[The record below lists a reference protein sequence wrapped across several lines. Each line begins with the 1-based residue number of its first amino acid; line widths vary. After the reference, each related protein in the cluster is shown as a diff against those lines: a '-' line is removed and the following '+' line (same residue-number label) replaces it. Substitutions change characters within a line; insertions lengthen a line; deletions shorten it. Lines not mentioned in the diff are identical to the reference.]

1 MSDSQRKLLKALIV
15 GKPNVGKSTLLNSL
29 VGEKVSIVSRKAQTT
44 QRNTTGVVTK
54 DNSQLIFFDTPG
66 LNKIEKNIRIS
77 ETFKMV
83 AENVDVLIYM
93 VDNTKKSQ
101 SIDDQ
106 FRKWLN
112 NNEKRFRKKILIINK
127 IDCIE
132 KVNLFEITKKING
145 VINFD
150 ETFFISLSKKSG
162 MERFLNWLEK
172 QAYSN
177 EWLFQQTYKS
187 NISKKNFLS
196 ELTREKVFEYIHE
209 EIPYNLEIKTDYI
222 EPSSNKSLKI
232 YQTIWLNK
240 KSYKPIILGKE
251 GKSIKMISL
260 QARLD
265 MQKFLKSKV
274 HLFIRLKM
282 KKNQVKS

>member
-1 MSDSQRKLLKALIV
+1 MSDPQKKLLKALIV

-44 QRNTTGVVTK
+44 QKNTTGVITK

-66 LNKIEKNIRIS
+66 LNKIEKNIRIY
-77 ETFKMV
+77 ETFKTV

-106 FRKWLN
+106 FRNWLN
-112 NNEKRFRKKILIINK
+112 NNDNKFKKKILIINK

-132 KVNLFEITKKING
+132 KVNLFEITRKING

-162 MERFLNWLEK
+162 MERFLNWVEK

-187 NISKKNFLS
+187 NLSKKNFLS

-222 EPSSNKSLKI
+222 EPGSNKSVKV
-232 YQTIWLNK
+232 YQTVWLQK

-251 GKSIKMISL
+251 GKSIKMISM
-260 QARLD
+260 QARVD

-282 KKNQVKS
+282 KK

>member
-1 MSDSQRKLLKALIV
+1 MSDSQKKLLKALIV

-44 QRNTTGVVTK
+44 QKNTTGVIIK
-54 DNSQLIFFDTPG
+54 DNIQLIFFDTPG
-66 LNKIEKNIRIS
+66 LNKIEKNIRIY
-77 ETFKMV
+77 ETFKTV

-106 FRKWLN
+106 FRNWLN
-112 NNEKRFRKKILIINK
+112 NNDNKFKKKILIINK

-132 KVNLFEITKKING
+132 KVNLFEITQKING

-162 MERFLNWLEK
+162 MERFLNWVEK
-172 QAYSN
+172 QAYSD

-222 EPSSNKSLKI
+222 ERGSNNSLKV

-251 GKSIKMISL
+251 GKSIKMISV

-282 KKNQVKS
+282 KKSG

>member
-77 ETFKMV
+77 ETFKTV

-106 FRKWLN
+106 FRNWLN
-112 NNEKRFRKKILIINK
+112 NNENKFSKKILIINK

-132 KVNLFEITKKING
+132 KVNLFEITKKINA

-162 MERFLNWLEK
+162 MERFLNWVEK

-222 EPSSNKSLKI
+222 EPSSNKSLKV
-232 YQTIWLNK
+232 YQTVWLNK

-251 GKSIKMISL
+251 GKSIKMISVR
-260 QARLD
+260 ARLD

-282 KKNQVKS
+282 KKSG

>member
-1 MSDSQRKLLKALIV
+1 MSESQRKLLKALIV

-44 QRNTTGVVTK
+44 QRNTTGVITK

-77 ETFKMV
+77 ETFKTV

-101 SIDDQ
+101 SIDGQ
-106 FRKWLN
+106 FRNWLN
-112 NNEKRFRKKILIINK
+112 KNENKFIKKILIINK

-162 MERFLNWLEK
+162 MERFLNWVEK

-177 EWLFQQTYKS
+177 EWVFQQNYKS
-187 NISKKNFLS
+187 NLSKKNFLS

-209 EIPYNLEIKTDYI
+209 EIPYNLEINTDYI
-222 EPSSNKSLKI
+222 EPSGNKSLKV
-232 YQTIWLNK
+232 YQTVWLNK
-240 KSYKPIILGKE
+240 KSHKPIILGKA
-251 GKSIKMISL
+251 GKSIKMISV

-282 KKNQVKS
+282 KKSG

>member
-44 QRNTTGVVTK
+44 QRNTTGVITK

-77 ETFKMV
+77 ETFKTV

-101 SIDDQ
+101 YIDDQ
-106 FRKWLN
+106 FRNWLN
-112 NNEKRFRKKILIINK
+112 NNENKFIKKILIINK

-162 MERFLNWLEK
+162 MERFLNWIEK

-177 EWLFQQTYKS
+177 DWVFQQTYKS

-209 EIPYNLEIKTDYI
+209 EIPYNLEINTDYI
-222 EPSSNKSLKI
+222 EPSGNKSLKV
-232 YQTIWLNK
+232 YQTVWLNK
-240 KSYKPIILGKE
+240 KSHKPIILGKE
-251 GKSIKMISL
+251 GKSIKMISV

-274 HLFIRLKM
+274 HLFIRVKM
-282 KKNQVKS
+282 KKSG

>member
-1 MSDSQRKLLKALIV
+1 MFKC
-15 GKPNVGKSTLLNSL
+15 
-29 VGEKVSIVSRKAQTT
+29 E
-44 QRNTTGVVTK
+44 
-54 DNSQLIFFDTPG
+54 
-66 LNKIEKNIRIS
+66 NIRIY
-77 ETFKMV
+77 ETFKTV

-106 FRKWLN
+106 FRNWLN
-112 NNEKRFRKKILIINK
+112 NNENKFRKKILIINK
-127 IDCIE
+127 IDCID

-162 MERFLNWLEK
+162 MERFLNWVEK

-177 EWLFQQTYKS
+177 EWLFQKTYKS

-222 EPSSNKSLKI
+222 EPSSNNSLKV
-232 YQTIWLNK
+232 YQTVWLNK

-251 GKSIKMISL
+251 GKSIKMISV

-274 HLFIRLKM
+274 HLFIRLKI
-282 KKNQVKS
+282 KNQVKS

>member
-1 MSDSQRKLLKALIV
+1 MSDFQKKLLKALIV

-44 QRNTTGVVTK
+44 QRNTTGVITK

-77 ETFKMV
+77 ETFKTV

-106 FRKWLN
+106 FRNWLN
-112 NNEKRFRKKILIINK
+112 NNENKFKKKILIINK

-132 KVNLFEITKKING
+132 KVNLFEITKKINS

-162 MERFLNWLEK
+162 MERFLNWVEK

-222 EPSSNKSLKI
+222 EPSSNKSLKV
-232 YQTIWLNK
+232 YQTVWLNK

-251 GKSIKMISL
+251 GKSIKMISV

-282 KKNQVKS
+282 KKSG

>member
-1 MSDSQRKLLKALIV
+1 MSEPQRKLLKALIV
-15 GKPNVGKSTLLNSL
+15 GKPNVGKSTLLNSI

-44 QRNTTGVVTK
+44 QKNTTGVITK

-66 LNKIEKNIRIS
+66 LNKIEKNIRIY
-77 ETFKMV
+77 ETFKTV

-106 FRKWLN
+106 FRNWLN
-112 NNEKRFRKKILIINK
+112 NNENKFKKKILIINK

-162 MERFLNWLEK
+162 MERFLNWVEK

-209 EIPYNLEIKTDYI
+209 EIPYNLEINTDYI
-222 EPSSNKSLKI
+222 EPSRNKSLKV
-232 YQTIWLNK
+232 YQTVWLNK
-240 KSYKPIILGKE
+240 KSHKPIILGKE
-251 GKSIKMISL
+251 GKSIKMISV

-282 KKNQVKS
+282 KKSG

>member
-44 QRNTTGVVTK
+44 QRNTTGVITK

-77 ETFKMV
+77 ETFKTV

-106 FRKWLN
+106 FRNWLN
-112 NNEKRFRKKILIINK
+112 NNENKFIKKILIINK

-162 MERFLNWLEK
+162 MERFLNWVEK

-222 EPSSNKSLKI
+222 ERGSNNSLKV

-251 GKSIKMISL
+251 GKSIKMISV

-274 HLFIRLKM
+274 HLFIRLKI
-282 KKNQVKS
+282 KKSS

>member
-1 MSDSQRKLLKALIV
+1 MSDPQKKLLKALIV

-44 QRNTTGVVTK
+44 QRNTTGVITK

-66 LNKIEKNIRIS
+66 LNKIEKNIRIY
-77 ETFKMV
+77 ETFKTV

-106 FRKWLN
+106 FRNWLN
-112 NNEKRFRKKILIINK
+112 NSENKFRKKILIINK

-162 MERFLNWLEK
+162 MERFLNWVEK

-222 EPSSNKSLKI
+222 EPSSNKSLKV
-232 YQTIWLNK
+232 YQTVWLNK

-251 GKSIKMISL
+251 GKSIKMISV

-282 KKNQVKS
+282 KKSG

>member
-1 MSDSQRKLLKALIV
+1 MSDSQKKLLKALIV

-44 QRNTTGVVTK
+44 QRNTTGVITK

-77 ETFKMV
+77 ETFKTV

-106 FRKWLN
+106 FRNWLN
-112 NNEKRFRKKILIINK
+112 NNENKFRKKILIINK

-162 MERFLNWLEK
+162 MERFLNWVEK

-222 EPSSNKSLKI
+222 EPSSNKSLKV
-232 YQTIWLNK
+232 YQTVWLNK

-251 GKSIKMISL
+251 GKSIKMISV

-282 KKNQVKS
+282 KKSG

>member
-1 MSDSQRKLLKALIV
+1 MSDPQKKLLKALIV

-44 QRNTTGVVTK
+44 QRNTTGVITK

-77 ETFKMV
+77 ETFKTV

-106 FRKWLN
+106 FRNWLN
-112 NNEKRFRKKILIINK
+112 NNENKFRKKILIINK

-162 MERFLNWLEK
+162 MERFLNWVEK

-222 EPSSNKSLKI
+222 EPSSNKSLKV
-232 YQTIWLNK
+232 YQTVWLNK

-251 GKSIKMISL
+251 GKSIKMISV

-282 KKNQVKS
+282 KKSG

>member
-1 MSDSQRKLLKALIV
+1 MSNSQKKLLKALIV

-44 QRNTTGVVTK
+44 QKNTTGVITK

-66 LNKIEKNIRIS
+66 LNKIEKNIRIY
-77 ETFKMV
+77 ETFKTV

-106 FRKWLN
+106 FRNWLN
-112 NNEKRFRKKILIINK
+112 NNENKFKKKILIINK

-162 MERFLNWLEK
+162 MERFLNWVEK

-222 EPSSNKSLKI
+222 EPGSNKSLKV
-232 YQTIWLNK
+232 YQTVWLQK

-282 KKNQVKS
+282 KKSG

>member
-1 MSDSQRKLLKALIV
+1 MSDLQKKLLKALIV

-29 VGEKVSIVSRKAQTT
+29 VGEKISIVSRKAQTT
-44 QRNTTGVVTK
+44 QRNTTGVITK

-77 ETFKMV
+77 ETFKTV

-106 FRKWLN
+106 FRNWLN
-112 NNEKRFRKKILIINK
+112 NNENKFRKKILIINK

-145 VINFD
+145 FISFD

-162 MERFLNWLEK
+162 MQRFLNWVEK

-177 EWLFQQTYKS
+177 EWLFQPTYKS

-222 EPSSNKSLKI
+222 EPSSNNSLKVF
-232 YQTIWLNK
+232 QTVWLNK

-251 GKSIKMISL
+251 GKSIKMISM

-282 KKNQVKS
+282 KKSG

>member
-1 MSDSQRKLLKALIV
+1 MYKRQ
-15 GKPNVGKSTLLNSL
+15 
-29 VGEKVSIVSRKAQTT
+29 
-44 QRNTTGVVTK
+44 
-54 DNSQLIFFDTPG
+54 
-66 LNKIEKNIRIS
+66 
-77 ETFKMV
+77 
-83 AENVDVLIYM
+83 

-106 FRKWLN
+106 FRNWLN
-112 NNEKRFRKKILIINK
+112 NNENKFKKKILIINK

-132 KVNLFEITKKING
+132 KVNLFEITKKINS
-145 VINFD
+145 VVNFD

-177 EWLFQQTYKS
+177 EWLFQETFKS

-209 EIPYNLEIKTDYI
+209 EIPYNLKIKTDYI

-251 GKSIKMISL
+251 GKSIKMISVR
-260 QARLD
+260 ARLD
-265 MQKFLKSKV
+265 MQKFLKRKV

-282 KKNQVKS
+282 KKSG

>member
-1 MSDSQRKLLKALIV
+1 MTDSQRKLLKALIV

-44 QRNTTGVVTK
+44 QRNTTGVITK

-145 VINFD
+145 AINFD

-162 MERFLNWLEK
+162 VETFLNWVEK

-177 EWLFQQTYKS
+177 EWLFQQNYKS

-222 EPSSNKSLKI
+222 EPSSNNSLKV
-232 YQTIWLNK
+232 YQTVWLNK

-251 GKSIKMISL
+251 GKSIKMISV

-282 KKNQVKS
+282 KKSG

>member
-44 QRNTTGVVTK
+44 QRNTTGVITK

-77 ETFKMV
+77 ETFKTV

-101 SIDDQ
+101 YIDDQ
-106 FRKWLN
+106 FRNWLN
-112 NNEKRFRKKILIINK
+112 NNENKFIKKILIINK

-162 MERFLNWLEK
+162 MERFLNWIDK

-177 EWLFQQTYKS
+177 NWVFQQTYKS

-209 EIPYNLEIKTDYI
+209 EIPYNLEINTDYI
-222 EPSSNKSLKI
+222 EPSRNKSLKV
-232 YQTIWLNK
+232 YQTVWLNK
-240 KSYKPIILGKE
+240 KSHKPIILGKE
-251 GKSIKMISL
+251 GKSIKMISV

-282 KKNQVKS
+282 KKSG

>member
-1 MSDSQRKLLKALIV
+1 MSDPQKKLLKALIV

-44 QRNTTGVVTK
+44 QRNTTGVITK

-77 ETFKMV
+77 ETFKTV

-106 FRKWLN
+106 FRNWLN
-112 NNEKRFRKKILIINK
+112 NNENRFRKKILIINK

-145 VINFD
+145 IINFD

-162 MERFLNWLEK
+162 MERFLNWVEK

-222 EPSSNKSLKI
+222 EPSSNKSLKV
-232 YQTIWLNK
+232 YQTVWLNK

-251 GKSIKMISL
+251 GKSIKMISV

-282 KKNQVKS
+282 KKSG

>member
-1 MSDSQRKLLKALIV
+1 MSDFQKKLLKALIV

-44 QRNTTGVVTK
+44 QKNTTGVITK

-66 LNKIEKNIRIS
+66 LNKIEKNIRIY
-77 ETFKMV
+77 ETFKTV

-106 FRKWLN
+106 FRNWLN
-112 NNEKRFRKKILIINK
+112 YNENKFRKKILIINK

-132 KVNLFEITKKING
+132 KVNLFEITQKINR

-162 MERFLNWLEK
+162 MERFLNWVER
-172 QAYSN
+172 QAYSH

-209 EIPYNLEIKTDYI
+209 EIPYNLEIKTDYL
-222 EPSSNKSLKI
+222 EPSSNKSLKV

-251 GKSIKMISL
+251 GKSIKMISV

-265 MQKFLKSKV
+265 MQKFLKSRV

-282 KKNQVKS
+282 KKSG

>member
-44 QRNTTGVVTK
+44 QRNTTGVITK

-77 ETFKMV
+77 ETFKTV
-83 AENVDVLIYM
+83 AESVDVLIYM

-106 FRKWLN
+106 FRNWLN
-112 NNEKRFRKKILIINK
+112 NKENKFRKKILIINK

-132 KVNLFEITKKING
+132 KVNLFEITKKINA

-162 MERFLNWLEK
+162 MERFLNWVEK

-196 ELTREKVFEYIHE
+196 ELTREKIFEYIHE
-209 EIPYNLEIKTDYI
+209 EIPYNLAIKTDYI
-222 EPSSNKSLKI
+222 EPSSNKSLKV

-251 GKSIKMISL
+251 GKSIKMISV

-282 KKNQVKS
+282 KKSG

>member
-1 MSDSQRKLLKALIV
+1 MSDSQKKLLKALIV

-44 QRNTTGVVTK
+44 QKNTTGVITK

-77 ETFKMV
+77 ETFKTV

-106 FRKWLN
+106 FRNWLN
-112 NNEKRFRKKILIINK
+112 NSENKFRKKILIINK

-162 MERFLNWLEK
+162 MERFLNWIEK

-177 EWLFQQTYKS
+177 DWVFQQTYKS
-187 NISKKNFLS
+187 NISKTDFLS

-222 EPSSNKSLKI
+222 EPSSNKSLKV
-232 YQTIWLNK
+232 YQTVWLHK

-282 KKNQVKS
+282 KKLG